1 MTTAVKKTREKNE
14 EAVLTDEFLRFQ
26 LHHGFNTQVCNTAS
40 GNEKGHVERRV
51 GYIRYNIFSVPP
63 VITGL
68 NDLSRQLDAFSQEDQ
83 DRLHYEKE
91 LPIQELWEEE
101 QKHLLKLPKD
111 PFNVRKE
118 SSIKANK
125 YNEVVIDNVKVHVP
139 KARNHS
145 RLFSVLTWNHF
156 QILSGNSEVL
166 LEGPRPYMEKR
177 MELPWKM
184 VFLGWREKPRA
195 LEHSRYRPYLPSRL
209 AEFLLVPSLELKRA
223 RIEFVLSLLPNHSV
237 LEIDANLYEL
247 ISRLDENEIAHPFEV
262 NWDNYDNLGQS
273 EGVIS

>member
-1 MTTAVKKTREKNE
+1 
-14 EAVLTDEFLRFQ
+14 
-26 LHHGFNTQVCNTAS
+26 
-40 GNEKGHVERRV
+40 
-51 GYIRYNIFSVPP
+51 
-63 VITGL
+63 
-68 NDLSRQLDAFSQEDQ
+68 
-83 DRLHYEKE
+83 
-91 LPIQELWEEE
+91 
-101 QKHLLKLPKD
+101 
-111 PFNVRKE
+111 
-118 SSIKANK
+118 
-125 YNEVVIDNVKVHVP
+125 
-139 KARNHS
+139 
-145 RLFSVLTWNHF
+145 
-156 QILSGNSEVL
+156 
-166 LEGPRPYMEKR
+166 